1 MRSVLCA
8 ELDEV
13 LPDEDSD
20 YSVGYFEG
28 RHQTKRW
35 IVTTED
41 LEVMYQ
47 LYKEGEIFLWCDGRE
62 EPVDKHSDEDMAK
75 RKNRKSESAVRAR
88 QDREDLESIYSELQK
103 KHGDSYSGPQLRLWA
118 RMIVSGT
125 HDDLEEPPRVP
136 MITGLVP
143 KRQKQETLSDA
154 LAGAATAFVK
164 AFHSTPT
171 TSISNT
177 PASSV
182 GISPGKTADIR
193 MKNLQQL
200 RFLQQ
205 LMEDRI
211 ISEKEFLEQKNIILE
226 TLRNLG

>member
-47 LYKEGEIFLWCDGRE
+47 LYKEGENFLWCDGRE

-75 RKNRKSESAVRAR
+75 RKNHKSESAVRAR
-88 QDREDLESIYSELQK
+88 QDREEDLESIYSELQK
-103 KHGDSYSGPQLRLWA
+103 KHGDSYSGLQLHLWA
-118 RMIVSGT
+118 RMIVSRT
-125 HDDLEEPPRVP
+125 HDDLEEPLRVP

-154 LAGAATAFVK
+154 LAGAATAFVWK
-164 AFHSTPT
+164 LFTQ
-171 TSISNT
+171 
-177 PASSV
+177 
-182 GISPGKTADIR
+182 
-193 MKNLQQL
+193 LQQL
-200 RFLQQ
+200 PSL
-205 LMEDRI
+205 
-211 ISEKEFLEQKNIILE
+211 
-226 TLRNLG
+226 TLLRCIKDWRSTVLC